1 MMCIES
7 FHSITDCN
15 EGLPNPFEMKRQQV
29 DATSTTKASRQGER
43 VSSAAGATADEI
55 VPTPRKEEG
64 SDSNSFPSKLH
75 RMLTDIDN
83 DFPHFKELISW
94 QPHGRCFM
102 IRDEARFTDEV
113 MPR

>member
-1 MMCIES
+1 MDQNS
-7 FHSITDCN
+7 DYN
-15 EGLPNPFEMKRQQV
+15 EGLPNLLEMKRQQV
-29 DATSTTKASRQGER
+29 DTIIEGSAQDTSSA
-43 VSSAAGATADEI
+43 SAAGVAVSDNI
-55 VPTPRKEEG
+55 PSPRKEEG
-64 SDSNSFPSKLH
+64 GDPNYFPAKLH

-113 MPR
+113 MPT

>member
-1 MMCIES
+1 MDQ
-7 FHSITDCN
+7 HSDYN
-15 EGLPNPFEMKRQQV
+15 EGLPSLIEMKRQQG
-29 DATSTTKASRQGER
+29 DATTEGCAQEASS
-43 VSSAAGATADEI
+43 VSAAVEAVRENIPSA
-55 VPTPRKEEG
+55 RKEEG
-64 SDSNSFPSKLH
+64 GDPNYFPAKLH